1 MLMEYIT
8 PMNNY
13 ISHGYSMLIEIYG
26 ESILIFVLNEKIDNA
41 GTHQNWVDCFLVF
54 DPIETYKSINNIV
67 K

>member
-1 MLMEYIT
+1 MLIECIT

-41 GTHQNWVDCFLVF
+41 GTHPKLG
-54 DPIETYKSINNIV
+54 
-67 K
+67 